1 MSDPLVIDVVSD
13 VVCPWCFVGKRRLE
27 AALKRDGEA
36 QVRWR
41 PFQLDAAIP
50 PEGLDRQTYMRA
62 KFRDSARLA
71 DAHAR
76 LKALGAEADIAF
88 DFEAI
93 RRSPNTLDAHRLI
106 RFADEA
112 GVADFVVERL
122 FRDYFER
129 GRDIGDREVLVEIA
143 REAGLDPASV
153 RERLASPDGAQEVR
167 REIDAAQRLGV
178 SGVPYF
184 IFASKF
190 ALSGA
195 QSEEVF
201 AQALAKARKSQA
213 SA

>member
-62 KFRDSARLA
+62 KFGNGGRLA

-93 RRSPNTLDAHRLI
+93 HRSPNTFDAHRLI

-143 REAGLDPASV
+143 REAGLDPALV
-153 RERLASPDGAQEVR
+153 RERLASPDGAEEVR
-167 REIDAAQRLGV
+167 REIEAAQRLGV

>member
-1 MSDPLVIDVVSD
+1 
-13 VVCPWCFVGKRRLE
+13 
-27 AALKRDGEA
+27 
-36 QVRWR
+36 
-41 PFQLDAAIP
+41 
-50 PEGLDRQTYMRA
+50 MRA

-93 RRSPNTLDAHRLI
+93 HRSPNTFDAHRLI

-143 REAGLDPASV
+143 REAGLDPALV
-153 RERLASPDGAQEVR
+153 RERLASPDGAEEVR
-167 REIDAAQRLGV
+167 REIEAAQRLGV